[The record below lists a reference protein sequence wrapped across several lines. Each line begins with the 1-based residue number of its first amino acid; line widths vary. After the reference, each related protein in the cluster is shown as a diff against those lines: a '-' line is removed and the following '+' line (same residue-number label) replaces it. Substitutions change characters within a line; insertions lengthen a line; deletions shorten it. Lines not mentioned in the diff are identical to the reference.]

1 MFLAADKL
9 RQNLE
14 PSDYKHVVLGLVFLK
29 HVSVAFE
36 AKHAELLAEDP
47 EAAEDPDEYM
57 ADRVFWVPQEGR
69 CHRRPSILR
78 RRPQGDRQCRSPGGW
93 PLAQQQGREFTPAV
107 SATRARD
114 GAISQDEDAPEIRCG
129 PRHGPQP
136 LQSGTPPH

>member
-57 ADRVFWVPQEGR
+57 ADRVFWVPQEAR
-69 CHRRPSILR
+69 WSHLQANAKLPTRPSRSL
-78 RRPQGDRQCRSPGGW
+78 DLSPGS
-93 PLAQQQGREFTPAV
+93 PVAMPDTRSISSPSMTLSRAGR
-107 SATRARD
+107 
-114 GAISQDEDAPEIRCG
+114 
-129 PRHGPQP
+129 
-136 LQSGTPPH
+136 L